1 MQPALALIEFD
12 SIAAGIEAG
21 DAMAKKAPID
31 RLVAGTVHN
40 GKYLVLISGEVADV
54 EESLA
59 AGLAVGASAVLDHVY
74 LPGVHPHVVDAIA
87 AGRRPQPVDALG
99 VIETRTVAAAIAAAD
114 AGIKGAE
121 VNLLEV
127 RLADGLGGHGLVF
140 FDGLVADVEAA
151 VEIGTETIAGASSL
165 IHAVV
170 IPQLHPDMAA
180 NLLADTRWR
189 ARQRDLMPHSTD

>member
-12 SIAAGIEAG
+12 SIAAGIDAG
-21 DAMAKKAPID
+21 DAMAKKAPIAQ
-31 RLVAGTVHN
+31 LVAGTVHN
-40 GKYLVLISGEVADV
+40 GKYLVLISGAVADV

-59 AGLAVGASAVLDHVY
+59 AGLETGSSAVLDHIY

-114 AGIKGAE
+114 AGIKGAT

-140 FDGLVADVEAA
+140 FNGLVADVEAA
-151 VEIGTETIAGASSL
+151 VQIGTDAVAGASSL

-170 IPQLHPDMAA
+170 IPQLHADMAA

-189 ARQRDLMPHSTD
+189 ARVREMATSP

>member
-1 MQPALALIEFD
+1 MP
-12 SIAAGIEAG
+12 S
-21 DAMAKKAPID
+21 P
-31 RLVAGTVHN
+31 V
-40 GKYLVLISGEVADV
+40 
-54 EESLA
+54 
-59 AGLAVGASAVLDHVY
+59 GLATGASAVLDHVY

-87 AGRRPQPVDALG
+87 AGRRPRPVEALG

-121 VNLLEV
+121 VNMLEV
-127 RLADGLGGHGLVF
+127 LLADGLGGHGLVF

-151 VEIGTETIAGASSL
+151 VEIGTDAIAGASSL

-170 IPQLHPDMAA
+170 IPHLHPEMAD

-189 ARQRDLMPHSTD
+189 ARARELD

>member
-1 MQPALALIEFD
+1 MHPSLALIEFD

-21 DAMAKKAPID
+21 DAMAKKAPVARI
-31 RLVAGTVHN
+31 VAGTVHR
-40 GKYLVLISGEVADV
+40 GKYLVLVAGAVADV

-87 AGRRPQPVDALG
+87 AGRRPQPIAALG
-99 VIETRTVAAAIAAAD
+99 VIETRTVAGAIAAAD
-114 AGIKGAE
+114 AGVKGAA

-127 RLADGLGGHGLVF
+127 RLADGLGGRGLVL

-151 VEIGTETIAGASSL
+151 VRIGTDVIAGTKTL

-170 IPQLHPDMAA
+170 IPQLHPEMAA

-189 ARQRDLMPHSTD
+189 PRAREK